1 MSAAI
6 DLALALVEKDLGA
19 EIARA
24 VAKILVLYHRR
35 AGGQSQFSTL
45 LDLDAQSDRVQTALT
60 YAREHLN
67 ALLPVDA
74 LAKAACLDFF

>member
-6 DLALALVEKDLGA
+6 DLALALVEKDLGT

-35 AGGQSQFSTL
+35 AGGQSQFST
-45 LDLDAQSDRVQTALT
+45 SRPDRPYLRKRTFGRSV
-60 YAREHLN
+60 
-67 ALLPVDA
+67 
-74 LAKAACLDFF
+74 AC